1 MNLTIAPDGM
11 RNERCGELMDVLCI
25 TVYAPIT
32 ASVDY
37 TRVRYNTLR
46 SAIYHCFNGRGMW
59 ENAVADDIKRYIGI
73 FT

>member
-32 ASVDY
+32 GSVDY
-37 TRVRYNTLR
+37 TRVRYNTLQ
-46 SAIYHCFNGRGMW
+46 
-59 ENAVADDIKRYIGI
+59 YII
-73 FT
+73 VLAEKEI